1 MVTVATI
8 ADKRAVEAEMP
19 VERRWEART
28 PYEQL
33 ARTAA
38 AYPDRPAISFQLRS
52 APGDKA
58 VRLDWE
64 AFRAEVTQAANALRR
79 LGIGPEDTVAY
90 ILPNGVEAPVAFI
103 AGATAGI
110 VAPINPLLTPEHMG
124 ALLRELRAKVV
135 VTLAPFPKTEV
146 AQTVA
151 AAIASAPSVE
161 TVLTVDLRPYL
172 PMLLGFAAALARP
185 KVTWPKRVRVLDWRQ
200 TLAAA
205 RPGALD
211 FEDTDHDRPRA
222 CFHTGGTT
230 GLPKLTRHR
239 ARGMLYNGWCGAF
252 YLFGPE
258 DVLLCPLPMF
268 HVFAAYPILMSCLAS
283 GAEIVMVTPQGYRGD
298 GVFENFWK
306 LAEHWRAT
314 FMVTVP
320 TAVARLTQVPVNAD
334 LSRLRV
340 AFCGSAAMP
349 RELFHRFESLTGTRL
364 LEGYGM
370 TEATCLV
377 SVNPYDGERRVGS
390 VGLPFAYTDISIRHP
405 EHSDQGLGIGEV
417 GEICVRNPG
426 VNPEIYVDPE
436 KNARMLTPDGYLR
449 TGDLGRIDAEGYVW
463 ITGRAKD
470 LIIRGG
476 HNIDPAVI
484 EEALARHPKVAFVGA
499 IGQPDAHAG
508 EVPAAY
514 VELIQGAS
522 VEVRELLSFACDGIS
537 EQAAAP
543 KYLEI
548 LEELPKTPVGKIFK
562 PDLRRRAIQR
572 VFDAA
577 LENAGSGARVAEVV
591 EDRKLGLVAELV
603 PGRAGPDEDPDRVAR
618 ALGGFVAPWR
628 WREPAAAD

>member
-64 AFRAEVTQAANALRR
+64 AFRAEVTRAANALRR

-90 ILPNGVEAPVAFI
+90 VLPNGVEAPVAFI

-185 KVTWPKRVRVLDWRQ
+185 KVAWPKRVRVLDWRQ
-200 TLAAA
+200 ALAAA

-390 VGLPFAYTDISIRHP
+390 VGLPFAYTDVSIRHP
-405 EHSDQGLGIGEV
+405 EHSDQDLGIGEV

-426 VNPEIYVDPE
+426 VNPEVYVDPA

-603 PGRAGPDEDPDRVAR
+603 PGRAGQDEDPDRVAR

>member
-64 AFRAEVTQAANALRR
+64 AFRAEVTRAANALRR

-90 ILPNGVEAPVAFI
+90 VLPNGVEAPVAFI

-135 VTLAPFPKTEV
+135 VTLAPFPKAEV

-161 TVLTVDLRPYL
+161 TVLTIDLRPYL

-185 KVTWPKRVRVLDWRQ
+185 KVAWPKRVRVLDWRQ

-205 RPGALD
+205 RPDALD

-390 VGLPFAYTDISIRHP
+390 VGLPFAYTDVSIRHP
-405 EHSDQGLGIGEV
+405 EHSDQDLGIGDV

-426 VNPEIYVDPE
+426 VNPEVYVDPA